1 MAIKGVNDLVEAAK
15 SRIENLDVDDVVAE
29 LDAGATI
36 VDIRDIRERI
46 QLGAIPGSIHA
57 PRGML
62 EFWAAPDSE
71 YYRDMWVE
79 DGRYVLYSAKGSRS
93 ALAADVLRE
102 MGFTNVAHLD
112 TGFTGWVEAGREVA
126 DVASSSKWGR
136 LDR

>member
-1 MAIKGVNDLVEAAK
+1 MAIKGVNELVEAAK
-15 SRIENLDVDDVVAE
+15 SRIENLDVEAVAAE
-29 LDAGATI
+29 VEAGATI

-79 DGRYVLYSAKGSRS
+79 DGRYVLYCAKGSRS
-93 ALAADVLRE
+93 ALAADALRE

-112 TGFTGWVEAGREVA
+112 SGFTGWVDAGREVA
-126 DVASSSKWGR
+126 DVASTSKWGR

>member
-79 DGRYVLYSAKGSRS
+79 DGRYVLYCAKGSRS
-93 ALAADVLRE
+93 GRSAARRPSACTE
-102 MGFTNVAHLD
+102 RTWCACRRWRWRW
-112 TGFTGWVEAGREVA
+112 TRTT
-126 DVASSSKWGR
+126 S
-136 LDR
+136 

>member
-15 SRIENLDVDDVVAE
+15 SRIENLDVDAVAAE
-29 LDAGATI
+29 VEAGATI

-46 QLGAIPGSIHA
+46 QLGAIPGSVHA

-79 DGRYVLYSAKGSRS
+79 DGRYVLYCAKGSRS
-93 ALAADVLRE
+93 ALAADALRE

-112 TGFTGWVEAGREVA
+112 SGFTGWADAGQEIA
-126 DVASSSKWGR
+126 DVAATSKWGR

>member
-79 DGRYVLYSAKGSRS
+79 DGRYVLYCAKGSRS